1 MEKVDSFGTSLLY
14 LTFSVALADGVRMR
28 AEEKAINRIL
38 EHENISESMY
48 QKFIADSEKL
58 SVDEMHQIGIEA
70 IKKCQPTDR
79 LRAYGWIYKIMEVD
93 GRVDVREAKFLLYA
107 LKDSDI
113 ELDEVIRTSLEL
125 PQL

>member
-1 MEKVDSFGTSLLY
+1 MFDVSPPLLDRLLEGKPRSFLRAVDDVSFEIERGQ
-14 LTFSVALADGVRMR
+14 TFA
-28 AEEKAINRIL
+28 
-38 EHENISESMY
+38 
-48 QKFIADSEKL
+48 
-58 SVDEMHQIGIEA
+58 
-70 IKKCQPTDR
+70 